1 MFMIIFLLA
10 NLSLYNYNVMTAAA
24 SVFIYISN
32 SNNSENNCSLINLDE
47 TLCDINVTEYSNF
60 TSYTCPDLDSALNY
74 ITTTSSNFSFAH
86 ICLSS
91 GNFTLTKSW
100 SLNISVALTGHTADN
115 LYPSVIQCQYNDNQS
130 TGISLTADQLKFV
143 LFFHNVQFVRLEF
156 VQFESCPQPLRIELS
171 YNVSILNCVFIN
183 FREAALDIY
192 NSAHIT
198 IANSNF
204 SNNSGTGN
212 VLLPF
217 RGNTGA
223 VAIGYNKEKSISI
236 TNQTI
241 LVQNC
246 VFTNNRAN
254 ISTQSFL
261 TSSNIVA
268 RGIFTGRG
276 GGLGLL
282 INESF
287 HNITALIADC
297 QFISN
302 FASSFGGGVYVVFNG
317 TSTQHRVTVENCQFI
332 NNTGTLG
339 AGGMNVAYL
348 TNGELN
354 YPMTAMIQNCYFF
367 GNQGETGGAMY
378 IFPASTLGGDG
389 NVAFIENCFY
399 ENNEASNI
407 GGAIAAATYSLFR
420 AKELLPLYRIFNRSA
435 KYVTGS
441 VKTLHVFT
449 CKF

>member
-1 MFMIIFLLA
+1 MQLFMIILLLI
-10 NLSLYNYNVMTAAA
+10 NLSLYNYNAAA
-24 SVFIYISN
+24 VSVFVYIDN
-32 SNNSENNCSLINLDE
+32 SYSSQNNCSLTSLDG
-47 TLCDINVTEYSNF
+47 TLCDINVTNF
-60 TSYTCPDLDSALNY
+60 TSYTCSDLDSALNH
-74 ITTTSSNFSFAH
+74 ITTISDNFSFAH

-91 GNFTLTKSW
+91 GNFTLRQSW
-100 SLNISVALTGHTADN
+100 SLNISVALTGHN
-115 LYPSVIQCQYNDNQS
+115 LYTSVIQCQYSDNQS
-130 TGISLTADQLKFV
+130 TGIASTADQLMYV
-143 LFFHNVQFVRLEF
+143 LSFHNVQFVELEF
-156 VQFESCPQPLRIELS
+156 VQFENCPQPLRIELS

-183 FREAALDIY
+183 FSEAALDIY
-192 NSAHIT
+192 NSAHVT

-204 SNNSGTGN
+204 SNNSGSGN

-246 VFTNNRAN
+246 VFTNNRADV
-254 ISTQSFL
+254 STQSFL

-297 QFISN
+297 QFVNN

-317 TSTQHRVTVENCQFI
+317 TGTQHRVTADNCQFI
-332 NNTGTLG
+332 NNTGILG
-339 AGGMNVAYL
+339 AGGMNTAYL

-354 YPMTAMIQNCYFF
+354 YPMTAMVQNSYFF
-367 GNQGETGGAMY
+367 GNRGETGGAMY
-378 IFPASTLGGDG
+378 IFPASTFGGDG
-389 NVAFIENCFY
+389 NVAFIENCSY

-420 AKELLPLYRIFNRSA
+420 AKQLLPLYRIYNRSVSICIIA
-435 KYVTGS
+435 I
-441 VKTLHVFT
+441 
-449 CKF
+449 

>member
-1 MFMIIFLLA
+1 MMQLSIIISLLI
-10 NLSLYNYNVMTAAA
+10 NLLLYNYNAAA
-24 SVFIYISN
+24 VSVFIYVDNSN
-32 SNNSENNCSLINLDE
+32 SSQNTCHLISLDD
-47 TLCDINVTEYSNF
+47 TPCDINVTEYSNF
-60 TSYTCPDLDSALNY
+60 TSYTCPDLDSALNH
-74 ITTTSSNFSFAH
+74 INATPNNFSFAH

-91 GNFTLTKSW
+91 GDFTLRQSW
-100 SLNISVALTGHTADN
+100 SLNISVVLTGHSADN
-115 LYPSVIQCQYNDNQS
+115 WYPTSVIQCQYSDKQS
-130 TGISLTADQLKFV
+130 SGIASTTDQLKYVLSFHDVEFV
-143 LFFHNVQFVRLEF
+143 KLEYVQFK
-156 VQFESCPQPLRIELS
+156 SCPQPLRIELG
-171 YNVSILNCVFIN
+171 YNVSILNCAFVN
-183 FREAALDIY
+183 FTEAALDIY
-192 NSAHIT
+192 NSAHVT

-223 VAIGYNKEKSISI
+223 VAIGYNKVKSISI

-254 ISTQSFL
+254 VSKESFL

-268 RGIFTGRG
+268 QGIFTGRG

-287 HNITALIADC
+287 HNITALIVDS
-297 QFISN
+297 QFVNN
-302 FASSFGGGVYVVFNG
+302 FASSFGGGFYVVFNG
-317 TSTQHRVTVENCQFI
+317 TGTQHRVTVNNTHFI
-332 NNTGTLG
+332 NNTGILG
-339 AGGMNVAYL
+339 AGGMNTAYL
-348 TNGELN
+348 TNGELD
-354 YPMTAMIQNCYFF
+354 YPITATIQNSYFY

-378 IFPASTLGGDG
+378 IFPASTFGGDG

-420 AKELLPLYRIFNRSA
+420 AKQVLPLYRIYNRSV
-435 KYVTGS
+435 YGI
-441 VKTLHVFT
+441 
-449 CKF
+449 

>member
-223 VAIGYNKEKSISI
+223 
-236 TNQTI
+236 
-241 LVQNC
+241 
-246 VFTNNRAN
+246 
-254 ISTQSFL
+254 
-261 TSSNIVA
+261 
-268 RGIFTGRG
+268 
-276 GGLGLL
+276 
-282 INESF
+282 
-287 HNITALIADC
+287 
-297 QFISN
+297 
-302 FASSFGGGVYVVFNG
+302 
-317 TSTQHRVTVENCQFI
+317 
-332 NNTGTLG
+332 
-339 AGGMNVAYL
+339 
-348 TNGELN
+348 
-354 YPMTAMIQNCYFF
+354 IQ
-367 GNQGETGGAMY
+367 
-378 IFPASTLGGDG
+378 
-389 NVAFIENCFY
+389 
-399 ENNEASNI
+399 
-407 GGAIAAATYSLFR
+407 
-420 AKELLPLYRIFNRSA
+420 
-435 KYVTGS
+435 
-441 VKTLHVFT
+441 
-449 CKF
+449 

>member
-1 MFMIIFLLA
+1 MQLFMIILLLI
-10 NLSLYNYNVMTAAA
+10 NLSLYNYNAAA
-24 SVFIYISN
+24 VSVFVYIDN
-32 SNNSENNCSLINLDE
+32 SYSSQNNCSVTSLDD
-47 TLCDINVTEYSNF
+47 TLCDINVTNF
-60 TSYTCPDLDSALNY
+60 TSYICPDLDSALNH
-74 ITTTSSNFSFAH
+74 ITTTSDNFSFAH
-86 ICLSS
+86 ICLST
-91 GNFTLTKSW
+91 GNFTLRQSW
-100 SLNISVALTGHTADN
+100 SLNISIALTGHN
-115 LYPSVIQCQYNDNQS
+115 LYPSVIQCQYSDNQS
-130 TGISLTADQLKFV
+130 TGIALTADQLMYV
-143 LFFHNVQFVRLEF
+143 LSFHNVQFVELEF

-183 FREAALDIY
+183 FSEAALDIY
-192 NSAHIT
+192 NSAHVT

-204 SNNSGTGN
+204 SNNSGSGN

-246 VFTNNRAN
+246 VFTNNRADV
-254 ISTQSFL
+254 STQSFL

-297 QFISN
+297 QFVNN

-317 TSTQHRVTVENCQFI
+317 TGTQHRVTADNCQFI
-332 NNTGTLG
+332 NNTGILG
-339 AGGMNVAYL
+339 AGGMNTAYL

-354 YPMTAMIQNCYFF
+354 YPMTSMVQNCHFV
-367 GNQGETGGAMY
+367 GNRGETGGAMY
-378 IFPASTLGGDG
+378 IFPASTFGGDG
-389 NVAFIENCFY
+389 NVAFIENCSY

-420 AKELLPLYRIFNRSA
+420 AKQLLPLYRIYNRS
-435 KYVTGS
+435 VS
-441 VKTLHVFT
+441 I
-449 CKF
+449 CI